1 MSKQF
6 LNQKKK
12 KFSQNSRYLKINTN
26 IISVFFVL
34 YLMVFC
40 MIFIRYLPNF
50 YSSTVKDDLFKS
62 KYNLKYFSHYFS
74 KQGFTQVLV
83 YITQLVMCF
92 NQIIFFIIA
101 FNLSNLIKQRISVP
115 ELQSEKGKYFLLI
128 FSLLSISFSFF
139 VLVFYNDTTLYIT
152 HHYMKLTDNVFFLVF
167 LLSSYVFCLDS
178 FYFLNKFDISTVPK
192 ESYYLNIKMY
202 LLAIMGITILQY
214 IFCLLLVSYYTPIIY
229 IEKLLT
235 STLIILKEIN
245 SVLFILSFLIFVVSI
260 KYDMFYLYLDLNTR
274 PDIEYFVEEKEE
286 ETSKL
291 IK

>member
-1 MSKQF
+1 M
-6 LNQKKK
+6 NQKKK

-40 MIFIRYLPNF
+40 MICLRYLPNF
-50 YSSTVKDDLFKS
+50 YATSVKDDLFKS
-62 KYNLKYFSHYFS
+62 KYNIKYFSHYFS
-74 KQGFTQVLV
+74 KQGITQVSV
-83 YITQLVMCF
+83 YITQLIMCF
-92 NQIIFFIIA
+92 DQILFFVIA
-101 FNLSNLIKQRISVP
+101 FNLSTLIKQRISVP
-115 ELQSEKGKYFLLI
+115 ELQREKGNYFLLI
-128 FSLLSISFSFF
+128 LSLLSISFSYL
-139 VLVFYNDTTLYIT
+139 VLVFFNDSTLYIT
-152 HHYMKLTDNVFFLVF
+152 IHFLKLTDNVFFLLF
-167 LLSSYVFCLDS
+167 LMSSYIFCLDT

-192 ESYYLNIKMY
+192 ESYYINIKMY

-245 SVLFILSFLIFVVSI
+245 SILFILSFLLFVVSI

-286 ETSKL
+286 EASKL

>member
-1 MSKQF
+1 
-6 LNQKKK
+6 
-12 KFSQNSRYLKINTN
+12 
-26 IISVFFVL
+26 
-34 YLMVFC
+34 
-40 MIFIRYLPNF
+40 
-50 YSSTVKDDLFKS
+50 
-62 KYNLKYFSHYFS
+62 
-74 KQGFTQVLV
+74 
-83 YITQLVMCF
+83 
-92 NQIIFFIIA
+92 
-101 FNLSNLIKQRISVP
+101 
-115 ELQSEKGKYFLLI
+115 
-128 FSLLSISFSFF
+128 
-139 VLVFYNDTTLYIT
+139 
-152 HHYMKLTDNVFFLVF
+152 MKLTDNVFFLVF